1 MPPST
6 KTRRPLTHLQHPN
19 QRATQAPM
27 EIGVRWLRQPSRSR
41 LPDAA
46 YSELRQ
52 RPTRD
57 SHTSGAAHTVL
68 PVSNALIGFLGV
80 IAGAVVTG
88 GVQAW
93 ANWSQ
98 RHLDGRAS
106 ARIVWGAL
114 TDTID
119 MIEMS
124 RGFGGWGI
132 GAEDLLSER
141 LCTWGEQR
149 IALARVVSSHGYRV
163 IEEAFIG
170 VRHTR
175 AAMDDAAAR
184 GVADRGF
191 ALVMQDQ
198 YAGMRLLYLKEA
210 STIAFRAGQGRW
222 DRLQEPRL
230 RKSLN
235 RREVA
240 LGGPPPR
247 RIG

>member
-1 MPPST
+1 
-6 KTRRPLTHLQHPN
+6 
-19 QRATQAPM
+19 
-27 EIGVRWLRQPSRSR
+27 
-41 LPDAA
+41 
-46 YSELRQ
+46 
-52 RPTRD
+52 
-57 SHTSGAAHTVL
+57 
-68 PVSNALIGFLGV
+68 VSSALIGLLGV

-98 RHLDGRAS
+98 RHLDARAS

-119 MIEMS
+119 MIEIS
-124 RGFGGWGI
+124 PSFGGWGV

-141 LCTWGEQR
+141 LSTWTEQR

-170 VRHTR
+170 VRHIR
-175 AAMDDAAAR
+175 AAMDDAAAQ
-184 GVADRGF
+184 GNADRGF

-210 STIAFRAGQGRW
+210 SAIAFRAGQGPW
-222 DRLQEPRL
+222 DRLKEPRL
-230 RKSLN
+230 RRALD
-235 RREVA
+235 RREAA
-240 LGGPPPR
+240 LGGPTPR